1 MKQYPTAEQIYAV
14 PMSVNREE
22 IPNFAGRTDE
32 ELWELAKKIKA
43 ESEAARALRNR
54 GQ

>member
-1 MKQYPTAEQIYAV
+1 MKQYPTAEQIYAILTAA
-14 PMSVNREE
+14 PNDD
-22 IPNFAGRTDE
+22 IPNLAGKTE
-32 ELWELAKKIKA
+32 TELWELAKKIKA